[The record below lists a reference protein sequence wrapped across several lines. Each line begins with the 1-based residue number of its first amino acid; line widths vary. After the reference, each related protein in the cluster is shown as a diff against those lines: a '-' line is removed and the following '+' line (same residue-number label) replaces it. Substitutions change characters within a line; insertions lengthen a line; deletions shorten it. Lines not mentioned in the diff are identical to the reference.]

1 MNVVAHGIDLVEC
14 DRIAS
19 ILERHQDRFLNR
31 ILTEAERNRARRFRH
46 AVPHIAGRFA
56 AKEAVFKVLGT
67 GWRGEICW
75 SDIEILNDGLGQPHV
90 TLTGECAR
98 VAERLGIA
106 KILLSITHTDHYASA
121 SALGVSASK

>member
-75 SDIEILNDGLGQPHV
+75 SDIEILNDDLGQPHV

-98 VAERLGIA
+98 VAEGLGIA
-106 KILLSITHTDHYASA
+106 KILLSITHTDRYASA
-121 SALGVSASK
+121 SALGVSTSK